1 MEGQESSETECMEIE
16 TAADCLDSSVVFHI
30 VNDVL
35 GFVLYMHQQIPS
47 VLQDLCLEF
56 DTLRIECVEL
66 ETALTTQNDAKAS
79 SLSRR
84 KHLGRMRDAKKGI
97 RRLEKLMNTISNLQ
111 TALKQVITEFPNV
124 EGVVLV
130 LGASP
135 IRPRH
140 VYELCFSHGKAA
152 ARGEVDFS
160 KSRAA
165 DGLSRK
171 AIRTLVSK
179 GAGSGSYPGPC
190 KLFLLVKAPSS
201 FNRPLHFLPKRDFR
215 FSKKIV
221 PLRLRLK
228 CKTRDQKMG
237 ALDQTGSSISL
248 TDSTSDNLIWY
259 VTLYLEVAAEYCC
272 KTKMLLVSPGFVL

>member
-1 MEGQESSETECMEIE
+1 
-16 TAADCLDSSVVFHI
+16 
-30 VNDVL
+30 
-35 GFVLYMHQQIPS
+35 
-47 VLQDLCLEF
+47 
-56 DTLRIECVEL
+56 
-66 ETALTTQNDAKAS
+66 
-79 SLSRR
+79 
-84 KHLGRMRDAKKGI
+84 MRDAKKGI

-111 TALKQVITEFPNV
+111 TALKQVITEFPNI

-248 TDSTSDNLIWY
+248 TDSTSDNLIWFQCRH
-259 VTLYLEVAAEYCC
+259 TIKGLASRTPTEE
-272 KTKMLLVSPGFVL
+272 

>member
-56 DTLRIECVEL
+56 DTLRIECAEL
-66 ETALTTQNDAKAS
+66 EAALTTQNDAKAS

-111 TALKQVITEFPNV
+111 TALKQ
-124 EGVVLV
+124 
-130 LGASP
+130 
-135 IRPRH
+135 
-140 VYELCFSHGKAA
+140 AA

-248 TDSTSDNLIWY
+248 TDSTSDNLIWFQCRH
-259 VTLYLEVAAEYCC
+259 TIKGLASRTPTEE
-272 KTKMLLVSPGFVL
+272 